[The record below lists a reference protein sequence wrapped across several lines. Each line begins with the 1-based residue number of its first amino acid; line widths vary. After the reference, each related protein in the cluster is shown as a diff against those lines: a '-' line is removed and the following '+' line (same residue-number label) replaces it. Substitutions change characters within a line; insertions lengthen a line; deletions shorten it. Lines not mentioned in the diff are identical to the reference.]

1 MQPAAVGGCRLH
13 EQIAAGRGSGLS
25 CRGADRPGTRSK
37 CFDLCFCA
45 STAVKT
51 QMQQMQR
58 VVVVAAAVVA
68 VAVGVSLLAF
78 SFKMFNYARL
88 SSRRLPSPPLP
99 HAPSTQRSVQRS
111 DHLLLFYSFNLSVL
125 HQANKSNC
133 SSNSDSNSKSN
144 SASPSPSPSFPG
156 QSQKVIAPHLQHFY
170 SLIIV
175 PR

>member
-1 MQPAAVGGCRLH
+1 M
-13 EQIAAGRGSGLS
+13 SS
-25 CRGADRPGTRSK
+25 DRGADRPGTRSK

-58 VVVVAAAVVA
+58 VVVAVA

-88 SSRRLPSPPLP
+88 SSRRLPSPL

-111 DHLLLFYSFNLSVL
+111 DHLLLFDSFNLSVL

-133 SSNSDSNSKSN
+133 SSNSDSDCNSKSN
-144 SASPSPSPSFPG
+144 SASPSPSFPG
-156 QSQKVIAPHLQHFY
+156 ESQKVIAPHLQHFY

>member
-25 CRGADRPGTRSK
+25 CRGPDGPGTRSK

-88 SSRRLPSPPLP
+88 SSRRLPSPPP
-99 HAPSTQRSVQRS
+99 PMHRPRSVQRS

-133 SSNSDSNSKSN
+133 SSNSNFNSESN

>member
-1 MQPAAVGGCRLH
+1 M
-13 EQIAAGRGSGLS
+13 S

-58 VVVVAAAVVA
+58 VAVVAAAVVAA

-88 SSRRLPSPPLP
+88 SSRRLPSPPPPMLRP
-99 HAPSTQRSVQRS
+99 RSVQRS